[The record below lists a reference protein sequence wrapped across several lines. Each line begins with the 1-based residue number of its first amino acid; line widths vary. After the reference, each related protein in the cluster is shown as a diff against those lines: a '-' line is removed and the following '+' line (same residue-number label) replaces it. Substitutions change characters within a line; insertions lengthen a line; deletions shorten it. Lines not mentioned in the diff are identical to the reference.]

1 MRISDR
7 VIGPVLLLFGVVVI
21 WGASGL
27 PTVPGVRFG
36 ADLMPSLIG
45 VCLIGLGLSIAVGG
59 FASKERDRL
68 LDISEWSVSLRNKLA
83 AIWSLGGL
91 ILGGLLFEV
100 IGFPLLGVIYMAVL
114 MTLMGTRPRTTAAV
128 SIFVVAALYIG
139 FSKGLLVPLP
149 AGLLGGILP

>member
-7 VIGPVLLLFGVVVI
+7 VVGPVLLLFGVVVI
-21 WGASGL
+21 WGALQL
-27 PTVPGVRFG
+27 PTIPGVRFG

-45 VCLIGLGLSIAVGG
+45 FCLIGLGLSIAIGG
-59 FASKERDRL
+59 FTSKDQIKL
-68 LDISEWSVSLRNKLA
+68 LDVSEWSVPLRNKLA

-91 ILGGLLFEV
+91 IIGGLFFEV

-114 MTLMGTRPRTTAAV
+114 MTLMGTRFRTTAAV
-128 SIFVVAALYIG
+128 SILVVAVLYIG